1 MQETVT
7 QEIVAPPAP
16 GSDAP
21 ICEAR
26 NVSVSFDPAGER
38 LALKDVSLA
47 IHSNEVVA
55 LLGPSGCGKSTLLRA
70 LVGLLKPTRG
80 EVLAHGKPL
89 AGIHPGIAIVF
100 QNFALYPWL
109 TVRENVQVAL
119 NGLEL
124 DPATAAAR
132 VARCIDTV
140 GLDGYE
146 EAYPK
151 ELSGGMKQR
160 VGIARAL
167 ARGPELLCMDEP
179 FSALDVFT
187 AESLRSEVYRLWTG
201 DNGAHGQTNGASLRK
216 NGNGGAQHAPAVT
229 GVKSIMMITHI
240 IEEAVFLADRIVV
253 MGTRPGHIR
262 QIVPNTIPHPRDYQS
277 PAFQQLVQR
286 LHDIIVSEHLPEAPK
301 EAAAAATPAE
311 AAAALLDIEPLPCV
325 NLSEV
330 FGLMEVLR
338 DNGGQMPVFKLDSLT
353 DYDFGHTLAVIK
365 AGEMLELL
373 DTPKNQ
379 VILTPPGK
387 QFLDA
392 DMNGRKTLLNKQ
404 LQTLGLFRFV
414 LQILNEAKGRRLTQE
429 IVEEEL
435 VMRLPTEDID
445 QLFSTLVAWGRFAEL
460 FGYSAEDQT
469 LYLDQP
475 A

>member
-1 MQETVT
+1 MAE
-7 QEIVAPPAP
+7 E
-16 GSDAP
+16 SP

-26 NVSVSFDPAGER
+26 NVTVAFDAAGER
-38 LALKDVSLA
+38 PVLKDVSLA
-47 IHSNEVVA
+47 VNAGEVVA

-70 LVGLLKPTRG
+70 LVGLLKPTSG
-80 EVLAHGKPL
+80 TITAHGKPL
-89 AGIHPGIAIVF
+89 TGIHPGISIVF

-124 DPATAAAR
+124 SPADGASR
-132 VARCIDTV
+132 VAKCIDMV
-140 GLDGYE
+140 GLDGFE
-146 EAYPK
+146 EGYPK

-201 DNGAHGQTNGASLRK
+201 GDSHAVPGQHVGAA
-216 NGNGGAQHAPAVT
+216 AIT
-229 GVKSIMMITHI
+229 GVKSILMITHI

-253 MGTRPGHIR
+253 LGTRPGHIR
-262 QIVPNTIPHPRDYQS
+262 QIVPNTVQHPRDYQS

-286 LHDIIVSEHLPEAPK
+286 LHDIIVSEHLPEAPAK
-301 EAAAAATPAE
+301 PATDVSAIPAC
-311 AAAALLDIEPLPCV
+311 EPVPHV
-325 NLSEV
+325 NLGEV

-338 DNGGQMPVFKLDSLT
+338 DNGGQMDVFRLDSLT
-353 DYDFGHTLAVIK
+353 DYDFGHTLAVVK
-365 AGEMLELL
+365 AGEMLKFI
-373 DTPKNQ
+373 DTPRNQ
-379 VILTPPGK
+379 VLLTASGRE
-387 QFLDA
+387 FLDA
-392 DMNGRKTLLNKQ
+392 DINGRKTLLNRE
-404 LQTLGLFRFV
+404 LQELGIFRYI
-414 LQILNEAKGRRLTQE
+414 LQILRESPEKRLPAE
-429 IVEEEL
+429 IIEEEL
-435 VMRLPTEDID
+435 AMRLPTEDTEP
-445 QLFSTLVAWGRFAEL
+445 LFKTIVSWGRFAEL
-460 FGYSAEDQT
+460 FGYSPDGKT

>member
-1 MQETVT
+1 MSEDL
-7 QEIVAPPAP
+7 
-16 GSDAP
+16 SP

-47 IHSNEVVA
+47 INANEVVA

-80 EVLAHGKPL
+80 EILAHGKPL
-89 AGIHPGIAIVF
+89 KGIHPGISIVF

-119 NGLEL
+119 NGLNLE
-124 DPATAAAR
+124 ASVGAAR
-132 VARCIDTV
+132 VAKCIDLV
-140 GLDGYE
+140 GLDGSE

-201 DNGAHGQTNGASLRK
+201 GNGDGAH
-216 NGNGGAQHAPAVT
+216 HAPAVA

-253 MGTRPGHIR
+253 LGTRPGHIR
-262 QIVPNTIPHPRDYQS
+262 QIVPTPIPHPRDYQS
-277 PAFQQLVQR
+277 PAFLQLVQR
-286 LHDIIVSEHLPEAPK
+286 LHDVIVSEHLPE
-301 EAAAAATPAE
+301 ESAATVT
-311 AAAALLDIEPLPCV
+311 AAGHESVPQCEPIPYV
-325 NLSEV
+325 NLGEV
-330 FGLMEVLR
+330 FGLMEIVR
-338 DNGGQMPVFKLDSLT
+338 DNGGQMDVFRLDSLT
-353 DYDFGHTLAVIK
+353 DYDFGHTLAVVK
-365 AGEMLELL
+365 AGEMLDLL

-379 VILTPPGK
+379 VVLTGLGK
-387 QFLDA
+387 KFLDA
-392 DMNGRKTLLNKQ
+392 DINGRKVIVNQQ
-404 LQTLGLFRFV
+404 LQTIGVFRFV
-414 LQILNEAKGRRLTQE
+414 LQILKEASEHRLSE
-429 IVEEEL
+429 DVVIEEL
-435 VMRLPTEDID
+435 AIKLPTEDVEK
-445 QLFSTLVAWGRFAEL
+445 LFKTIVGWGRFSEL
-460 FGYSAEDQT
+460 FGYSTEDEM

-475 A
+475 EPATA

>member
-1 MQETVT
+1 M
-7 QEIVAPPAP
+7 A
-16 GSDAP
+16 SDSSP

-26 NVSVSFDPAGER
+26 NVSVSFDPTGDR
-38 LALKDVSLA
+38 LVLKDVTLA
-47 IHSNEVVA
+47 INSGEVVA
-55 LLGPSGCGKSTLLRA
+55 ILGPSGCGKSTLLRA

-80 EVLAHGKPL
+80 EILAHGLPL
-89 AGIHPGIAIVF
+89 EGIHPGIAIVF

-109 TVRENVQVAL
+109 TVRENVQLAL
-119 NGLEL
+119 NGLGL
-124 DPATAAAR
+124 DPPTAGKR
-132 VARCIDTV
+132 VNKCIDLV
-140 GLDGYE
+140 GLDGSE

-187 AESLRSEVYRLWTG
+187 AESLRSEVYRLWTEG
-201 DNGAHGQTNGASLRK
+201 DVSKA
-216 NGNGGAQHAPAVT
+216 NGNGAAEHVG

-286 LHDIIVSEHLPEAPK
+286 LHDIIVSEHLPEQP
-301 EAAAAATPAE
+301 AAAASGQAGDAW
-311 AAAALLDIEPLPCV
+311 ACEPIPSV
-325 NLSEV
+325 NLGEV

-338 DNGGQMPVFKLDSLT
+338 DRGGQMDVFRLDSLT
-353 DYDFGHTLAVIK
+353 DYDFGHTLAVVK
-365 AGEMLELL
+365 AGEMLDLL

-379 VILTPPGK
+379 VVLTPLGR

-392 DMNGRKTLLNKQ
+392 DINERKRLLNQ
-404 LQTLGLFRFV
+404 RLQTLAVFRYV
-414 LQILNEAKGRRLTQE
+414 LQIIREAKDHRLPEE
-429 IVEEEL
+429 IVEEEMA
-435 VMRLPTEDID
+435 VRLPTEDIPK
-445 QLFSTLVAWGRFAEL
+445 LFKTVVAWGRFAEL
-460 FGYSAEDQT
+460 FGYSPEDQT

>member
-1 MQETVT
+1 MSQAEANGQRQQLTMTVQDT
-7 QEIVAPPAP
+7 
-16 GSDAP
+16 P

-26 NVSVSFDPAGER
+26 NVSVSFDPSGER
-38 LALKDVSLA
+38 LAIKDVTLA
-47 IHSNEVVA
+47 IQAGEVVA
-55 LLGPSGCGKSTLLRA
+55 LLGPSGCGKSTLLRV
-70 LVGLLKPTRG
+70 LVGLLRPTSG
-80 EVLAHGKPL
+80 QVLAHGQPL
-89 AGIHPGIAIVF
+89 QGIHPGIAIVF

-119 NGLEL
+119 NGLGL
-124 DPATAAAR
+124 DTATGAAR
-132 VARCIDTV
+132 VARCIDLV
-140 GLDGYE
+140 GLDGSE

-201 DNGAHGQTNGASLRK
+201 
-216 NGNGGAQHAPAVT
+216 GNGTTIPGATPAGPAVT
-229 GVKSIMMITHI
+229 GVKSIMMITHL

-262 QIVPNTIPHPRDYQS
+262 QVVPNTIPHPRDYQS

-286 LHDIIVSEHLPEAPK
+286 LHDVIVSEHLPETPTMTS
-301 EAAAAATPAE
+301 AAGADACIPAC
-311 AAAALLDIEPLPCV
+311 EPLPYV
-325 NLSEV
+325 NLGEV

-338 DNGGQMPVFKLDSLT
+338 DNRGQMDVFRLDSLT
-353 DYDFGHTLAVIK
+353 DYDFGHTLAVVK
-365 AGEMLELL
+365 AGEMLDLL
-373 DTPKNQ
+373 DTPKNL
-379 VILTPPGK
+379 VVLTVLGK
-387 QFLDA
+387 RFLDA
-392 DMNGRKTLLNKQ
+392 DMNTRKVLLNRQ
-404 LQTLGLFRFV
+404 LQQLGVFRFV
-414 LQILNEAKGRRLTQE
+414 LQILSEAKDKRLPQD
-429 IVEEEL
+429 VVLEEL
-435 VMRLPTEDID
+435 AVRLPTEDID
-445 QLFSTLVAWGRFAEL
+445 QLFKTIVGWGRFAEL
-460 FGYSAEDQT
+460 FGYSPEDAT

>member
-1 MQETVT
+1 MANE
-7 QEIVAPPAP
+7 E
-16 GSDAP
+16 SP

-26 NVSVSFDPAGER
+26 NVSVSFDPSGER
-38 LALKDVSLA
+38 LALKDVSLS
-47 IHSNEVVA
+47 ICQNEVVA

-70 LVGLLKPTRG
+70 LVGLLKPTSG

-89 AGIHPGIAIVF
+89 KGIHPGISIVF

-119 NGLEL
+119 NGLDL
-124 DPATAAAR
+124 DPATASSR

-201 DNGAHGQTNGASLRK
+201 GNGETK
-216 NGNGGAQHAPAVT
+216 NGKTQHAPAVT

-253 MGTRPGHIR
+253 LGTKPGHIR
-262 QIVPNTIPHPRDYQS
+262 QIVPNTIPHPRDYLS
-277 PAFQQLVQR
+277 PPFQQLVQR
-286 LHDIIVSEHLPEAPK
+286 LHDIIVSEHLPEEPAV
-301 EAAAAATPAE
+301 ATEPPETIAG
-311 AAAALLDIEPLPCV
+311 LDIEPVPHV
-325 NLSEV
+325 NLGEV

-338 DNGGQMPVFKLDSLT
+338 DNGGQMPVFKLDALT

-365 AGEMLELL
+365 AGEMLDLL

-379 VILTPPGK
+379 VVLTPSGK

-392 DMNGRKTLLNKQ
+392 DM
-404 LQTLGLFRFV
+404 
-414 LQILNEAKGRRLTQE
+414 
-429 IVEEEL
+429 
-435 VMRLPTEDID
+435 
-445 QLFSTLVAWGRFAEL
+445 
-460 FGYSAEDQT
+460 
-469 LYLDQP
+469 
-475 A
+475 